1 MPAVEVLNT
10 VRPLAGND
18 IVVTSVVLLKATLVS
33 SVPLKTLPTTIGITE
48 MFANAAVGST
58 LTEISNVNYTW
69 RLVISVVSQIL

>member
-1 MPAVEVLNT
+1 MLEDESIFNTIKIVLGG
-10 VRPLAGND
+10 RDLSSK
-18 IVVTSVVLLKATLVS
+18 ILVS